1 MAKARD
7 IPGLTTDLPYGEV
20 AARVLEV
27 RVDELMEHSVNVLDM
42 GEIEGVHSMRVATR
56 RLRAAIEIF
65 WPCFPK
71 EDEKRVLKK
80 VKALADALGERRD
93 RDVAIEAVDAFAA
106 AMPAP
111 DRPGIQSLI
120 ERYGA
125 EQRQANV
132 ELEPFVDPARLRVI
146 HDEVLALAAAAREG
160 IAEELEE
167 LELDRSDADPAAHDE
182 TPASGEEPVAALGG
196 VPAGETDEEPP
207 AVAGEEPGEAGE
219 EPPAEAAGPG
229 ERPAAPP
236 FEVAKE
242 PPTSPNPPPA
252 AAVDAPHS
260 NGDGA

>member
-27 RVDELMEHSVNVLDM
+27 RVAELIEHSENVLDM

-80 VKALADALGERRD
+80 VKDLADALGERRD
-93 RDVAIEAVDAFAA
+93 RDVAIEALDAFAA

-132 ELEPFVDPARLRVI
+132 DLEPFVDPKRLQVI
-146 HDEVLALAAAAREG
+146 HDEVLALAAAARERVG
-160 IAEELEE
+160 
-167 LELDRSDADPAAHDE
+167 D
-182 TPASGEEPVAALGG
+182 
-196 VPAGETDEEPP
+196 
-207 AVAGEEPGEAGE
+207 EAGE
-219 EPPAEAAGPG
+219 PAPDPSVPE
-229 ERPAAPP
+229 
-236 FEVAKE
+236 
-242 PPTSPNPPPA
+242 TA
-252 AAVDAPHS
+252 AADEAPMPETEQAVEDAASGGES
-260 NGDGA
+260 NGGLA